1 MKKKPKSGNRMKPR
15 EVGAAYLFILPMFA
29 GLLIFSIIPFFQN
42 ILYSFRKMGTFGE
55 GTFIGLQNYQNLLK
69 DDTFWLALRNTGF
82 YAIVGVPLVVILSIF
97 LANLLNKDIKGR
109 TIYRTLLYIPA
120 ITIPAAIGI
129 LWRWI
134 LNYQYGIFNYI
145 LEKLG
150 FQRISWLGD
159 VKYVRWAI
167 ILVVV
172 WSMVSYYTIIML
184 AALQGIDRSYYEAAR
199 LDGACNRQLFFKIT
213 LPMLSPMIFF
223 SVIMVTIGILQI
235 YDFIYLM
242 VDRNSLSYTYSMSL
256 VTYFYECAFNK
267 SSMRGYGAAI
277 SVVLAIIIMIITI
290 IQMIGKKYWVA
301 SNE

>member
-199 LDGACNRQLFFKIT
+199 LDGASNRQLFFKIT